1 MSKKKQKSDIEVVCQ
16 NRKARHDY
24 EVIESLEVG
33 IVLVGH
39 EVKSIREH
47 HVSLDSSYAYISNNE
62 LWLVD
67 CNIDP
72 YKFASF
78 DQHEPKRKRK
88 LLIHK
93 KQIRSFAEKSMQKG
107 STLIPLKMYFKNG
120 IAKIE
125 LAVCQGKR
133 EHDKRQSIK
142 NREAQREI
150 RSEKRMGTA

>member
-1 MSKKKQKSDIEVVCQ
+1 MKKMTKKTKDDIEVVCQ

-24 EVIESLEVG
+24 HILESLEVG

-39 EVKSIREH
+39 EVKSLREH
-47 HVSLDSSYAYISNNE
+47 HVALDSAYAYIVDGE

-72 YKFASF
+72 YKYAGIQ
-78 DQHEPKRKRK
+78 QHDPKRKRK

-93 KQIRSFAEKSMQKG
+93 KEIKNFAEKAAQKG
-107 STLIPLKMYFKNG
+107 NTLVPLRIYFNKG
-120 IAKIE
+120 RAKVE
-125 LAVCQGKR
+125 LAVCKGKQ

-142 NREAQREI
+142 DREAQREM
-150 RSEKRMGTA
+150 RQ

>member
-1 MSKKKQKSDIEVVCQ
+1 MKMTKKPKDDIEVVCQ

-24 EVIESLEVG
+24 HVIESLEVG

-47 HVSLDSSYAYISNNE
+47 HVSLDSSYAFISNGE
-62 LWLVD
+62 LWLID
-67 CNIDP
+67 CNIEP
-72 YKFASF
+72 YKFASYE
-78 DQHEPKRKRK
+78 QHEPKRKRK

-93 KQIRSFAEKSMQKG
+93 KQIRSFAEKAAQKG
-107 STLIPLKMYFKNG
+107 NTLIPLKMYFKKG
-120 IAKIE
+120 RAKVE

-142 NREAQREI
+142 DREAKREM
-150 RSEKRMGTA
+150 RE

>member
-1 MSKKKQKSDIEVVCQ
+1 MSRKQKDDIIIVCQ
-16 NRKARHDY
+16 NRKARYDY
-24 EVIESLEVG
+24 DVVESLEVG

-67 CNIDP
+67 CNIEP
-72 YKFASF
+72 YKFASY

-93 KQIRSFAEKSMQKG
+93 KQIKSFAEKSAQKG
-107 STLIPLKMYFKNG
+107 STLIPLKIYFKNG
-120 IAKIE
+120 RAKIE
-125 LAVCQGKR
+125 LAICQGKR

-142 NREAQREI
+142 KREDQREMS
-150 RSEKRMGTA
+150 RG

>member
-1 MSKKKQKSDIEVVCQ
+1 MSRKQKDDIIIVCQ
-16 NRKARHDY
+16 NRKARYDY
-24 EVIESLEVG
+24 DVVESLEVG

-67 CNIDP
+67 CNIEP
-72 YKFASF
+72 YKFASY

-93 KQIRSFAEKSMQKG
+93 KQIKSFAEKSAQKG
-107 STLIPLKMYFKNG
+107 ATLIPLKIYFKNG
-120 IAKIE
+120 RAKIE

-142 NREAQREI
+142 KREDQREM
-150 RSEKRMGTA
+150 RRG

>member
-1 MSKKKQKSDIEVVCQ
+1 MTKKPKDDIEVVCQ

-24 EVIESLEVG
+24 HVIESLEVG

-47 HVSLDSSYAYISNNE
+47 HVSLDSSYAFISNGE
-62 LWLVD
+62 LWLID
-67 CNIDP
+67 CNIEP
-72 YKFASF
+72 YKFASYE
-78 DQHEPKRKRK
+78 QHDPKRKRK

-93 KQIRSFAEKSMQKG
+93 KQIRSFAEKAAQKG
-107 STLIPLKMYFKNG
+107 NTLIPLKMYFKKG
-120 IAKIE
+120 RAKVE

-142 NREAQREI
+142 DREAKREM
-150 RSEKRMGTA
+150 RE